1 MARIRSR
8 KSRARHFT
16 PPPDLLHLDERTHP
30 KTPSRCGV
38 LWAKAFSQELG
49 IPIPQSLVRKVTG
62 VAERVQPRI
71 LASKQVR
78 TRHNQPNSGP
88 DPRGRKRALTRT
100 ETAAI
105 SSYLDDSTTSLNN
118 KGKPW
123 LDIAEDA
130 GVILPTTT
138 HFKPAGS
145 RTITART
152 VQHSCKLD
160 EDLISAVCEEE
171 KELTKPQS
179 TARLDWIDEQLPQR
193 PHL

>member
-62 VAERVQPRI
+62 VAERVQTRI

-78 TRHNQPNSGP
+78 TRHNQPDSGP
-88 DPRGRKRALTRT
+88 DPRGRKRALTQT

-105 SSYLDDSTTSLNN
+105 SDYLDDSTISLND

-130 GVILPTTT
+130 GVELPNTV
-138 HFKPAGS
+138 HFKPPGL
-145 RTITART
+145 RTIHPKA
-152 VQHSCKLD
+152 VQRACRND
-160 EDLISAVCEEE
+160 EGLISAVCEEE
-171 KELTKPQS
+171 KELSKDQATG
-179 TARLDWIDEQLPQR
+179 RLN
-193 PHL
+193 